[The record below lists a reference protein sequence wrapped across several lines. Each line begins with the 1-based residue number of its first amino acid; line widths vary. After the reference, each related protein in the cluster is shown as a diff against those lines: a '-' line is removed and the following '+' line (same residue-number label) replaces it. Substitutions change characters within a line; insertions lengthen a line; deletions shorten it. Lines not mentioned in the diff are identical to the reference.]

1 MAISE
6 NPVLAYLNRLRARKR
21 NQARPLEEEQVIP
34 QITHGLRASLLMQ
47 KQDLNDLIVTCI
59 SWDTV
64 IRDLPRIPKR
74 RKDQCWAFCADLTS
88 EVQGLRIELL
98 KLKQDVVAL
107 ELRENELAVLEE
119 VVRYAHREIVG
130 IPNFDRVLADKRLL
144 ARSKIRFWHC
154 SRVGKHAQTL
164 EVAAQHF
171 QAARDR
177 VQSFRM
183 SLAADHGRVEMTIE
197 HAVDGAKG
205 RARSSRVIR
214 PARMAREDGKG
225 RRPWLLHRISTSWSS
240 LSGSAML
247 AAHPP
252 AVDL

>member
-1 MAISE
+1 MAISK
-6 NPVLAYLNRLRARKR
+6 NPVLAYLNRLKARKR

-34 QITHGLRASLLMQ
+34 QIAHGLRASLLMQ

-64 IRDLPRIPKR
+64 IRDLPRIPRR
-74 RKDQCWAFCADLTS
+74 RKDQCWALCADLTS

-119 VVRYAHREIVG
+119 VVRYAHREMVG

-144 ARSKIRFWHC
+144 ARSKVRFWHC

-177 VQSFRM
+177 VQGFRM
-183 SLAADHGRVEMTIE
+183 SLAA
-197 HAVDGAKG
+197 VDGAKA
-205 RARSSRVIR
+205 RERSSRVIR
-214 PARMAREDGKG
+214 PARMARDDGKG